1 MAVYPY
7 RKFKISLNPNSS
19 KTQGL
24 RVGDIVRRQYFDNQ
38 LQKNPDGSFSGQN
51 VGMVYSLM
59 CVLETGVDLLP
70 AKDASGNYIIPDD
83 FTPTTDANG
92 DIVQQKAPW
101 FIGALIEGD
110 APVAGELMD
119 FVRITSLY
127 DTDRSGAIYLT
138 ASDDRAP
145 FMDVIDGIGRNE
157 SLCWPIDL
165 AKSTQPDSETQYV
178 LQGTIQGE
186 YIPEDGMGHY
196 RILHAKKINGG
207 AQFVGLRQEFYKYVS
222 NPNMVLISYRAKA
235 SATVRANVSLG
246 YVNDAQT
253 DGDVD
258 AVYDTEWRYFF
269 HAIVVDWSG
278 RHLRNVKVN
287 LGAMHTDDEVWI
299 SDFNIILLS
308 SVSNF
313 KDASKTRIGR
323 LEGVIDPVFGR
334 LDGYGGYLHKIF
346 ASGSAHISGTLTA
359 GDENGF
365 GSSFYA
371 GKIHKNCF
379 INSLGLDTLTG
390 ATVAGAEV
398 AKSPTGAGVVLKSGA
413 ALSLIAQKKDWLFEK
428 DSDGRNKHIGNK
440 FTFSFWVYC
449 KKPCVLD
456 LTQSGKSI
464 GALYVNVLQTH
475 QWVRLHRTFE
485 LREPIESMANS
496 DVILVLTPTFKTIT
510 DPIFEGGFKQNDFTG
525 SKDKTDDTLVEDE
538 DVFFFTSPQLEAGEL
553 ATQYQATDEQL
564 NYTDDYG
571 AWFDRGGIGG
581 TIQNPLLR
589 LNYDGKGGIAT
600 RQNSPTD
607 KPSLALNQ
615 DGSGH
620 VAKGRISW
628 DETGDV
634 TFDKSVK
641 MSWEN
646 LADDTKDELKSKSIK
661 IQGNDTFTLLGD
673 STGANPTTDPAD
685 ILLTLVEE
693 NFSSSSNNRKWQY
706 LVGYQWVDFPEGK
719 NNGKTLTIFPFNS
732 SPDYWGD
739 SNKLTIRCVV
749 TIGDKEYVDTFTI
762 RKQYITGYT
771 LEIVSSN
778 GTGFKNNDCDTVL
791 TANVYYQGKLVD
803 PAYCQAHY
811 IFKWVKCD
819 LVNGTYVE
827 DTSFWT
833 TQNIDRTA
841 QQITLDY
848 PLSGSDCFFCELM
861 LSPGFPYDF
870 PIYF

>member
-1 MAVYPY
+1 
-7 RKFKISLNPNSS
+7 
-19 KTQGL
+19 
-24 RVGDIVRRQYFDNQ
+24 
-38 LQKNPDGSFSGQN
+38 
-51 VGMVYSLM
+51 MV
-59 CVLETGVDLLP
+59 
-70 AKDASGNYIIPDD
+70 
-83 FTPTTDANG
+83 
-92 DIVQQKAPW
+92 
-101 FIGALIEGD
+101 
-110 APVAGELMD
+110 
-119 FVRITSLY
+119 
-127 DTDRSGAIYLT
+127 
-138 ASDDRAP
+138 
-145 FMDVIDGIGRNE
+145 
-157 SLCWPIDL
+157 
-165 AKSTQPDSETQYV
+165 
-178 LQGTIQGE
+178 
-186 YIPEDGMGHY
+186 
-196 RILHAKKINGG
+196 
-207 AQFVGLRQEFYKYVS
+207 
-222 NPNMVLISYRAKA
+222 
-235 SATVRANVSLG
+235 
-246 YVNDAQT
+246 
-253 DGDVD
+253 
-258 AVYDTEWRYFF
+258 
-269 HAIVVDWSG
+269 
-278 RHLRNVKVN
+278 
-287 LGAMHTDDEVWI
+287 
-299 SDFNIILLS
+299 
-308 SVSNF
+308 
-313 KDASKTRIGR
+313 
-323 LEGVIDPVFGR
+323 
-334 LDGYGGYLHKIF
+334 
-346 ASGSAHISGTLTA
+346 
-359 GDENGF
+359 
-365 GSSFYA
+365 
-371 GKIHKNCF
+371 
-379 INSLGLDTLTG
+379 
-390 ATVAGAEV
+390 
-398 AKSPTGAGVVLKSGA
+398 
-413 ALSLIAQKKDWLFEK
+413 
-428 DSDGRNKHIGNK
+428 
-440 FTFSFWVYC
+440 
-449 KKPCVLD
+449 
-456 LTQSGKSI
+456 
-464 GALYVNVLQTH
+464 
-475 QWVRLHRTFE
+475 
-485 LREPIESMANS
+485 NS
-496 DVILVLTPTFKTIT
+496 DVILVLTPTFKTVT
-510 DPIFEGGFKQNDFTG
+510 DAVFEGDFKQNDFTNT
-525 SKDKTDDTLVEDE
+525 KDKNDDAVIEDE
-538 DVFFFTSPQLEAGEL
+538 DVFFFTSPQLEVGEL

-607 KPSLALNQ
+607 RPSLALNQ

-673 STGANPTTDPAD
+673 STGATPTTDPAD

-693 NFSSSSNNRKWQY
+693 NLSSSSNNRKWQY

-732 SPDYWGD
+732 TPDYWGD
-739 SNKLTIRCVV
+739 SNKLTVRCVV

-819 LVNGTYVE
+819 LVNGAYVE

-833 TQNIDRTA
+833 TRNIDRTA